1 MFKILNVLLQN
12 KFTVNTMKE
21 LYQFSNSDLDLVS
34 QIKKQQNITAIFYHF
49 WINLVNPEEKFVFV
63 DTIEIV
69 FDTTDTYFFKINEED
84 SGYTISTIY
93 NFEEEQK
100 MLAAKFQD
108 VLSLKRIDVS
118 TATIWKEKIKTPLLS
133 VNTVVDYDMNNENFI
148 HFDFIDGSL
157 AIYYNEEK
165 GLLVEDYE
173 V

>member
-1 MFKILNVLLQN
+1 MFKIVNVLLQN
-12 KFTVNTMKE
+12 KFRVNKMNE
-21 LYQFSNSDLDLVS
+21 LYQFTNQDLELVS
-34 QIKKQQNITAIFYHF
+34 QIKKHQNITAIFYHF

-69 FDTTDTYFFKINEED
+69 FDKTTTYFFKINEED
-84 SGYTISTIY
+84 TGYTISTAY

-100 MLAAKFQD
+100 ALAEKFQD
-108 VLSLKRIDVS
+108 ILSLKRINVS
-118 TATIWKEKIKTPLLS
+118 EATVWKEKIKTPLLS
-133 VNTVVDYDMNNENFI
+133 VNTVIDFENRNENFI

-173 V
+173 A

>member
-1 MFKILNVLLQN
+1 
-12 KFTVNTMKE
+12 MKE
-21 LYQFSNSDLDLVS
+21 LYQFSNSDLALVS
-34 QIKKQQNITAIFYHF
+34 QIKNHQNISAIFYHF

-69 FDTTDTYFFKINEED
+69 FDKSSTYFFKINDED
-84 SGYTISTIY
+84 SGYTISTTY
-93 NFEEEQK
+93 DFVEEQK
-100 MLAAKFQD
+100 ALATNFQD
-108 VLSLKRIDVS
+108 VLSLKRVDVS

-173 V
+173 P

>member
-1 MFKILNVLLQN
+1 
-12 KFTVNTMKE
+12 MKE
-21 LYQFSNSDLDLVS
+21 LYQFSNSDLALVS
-34 QIKKQQNITAIFYHF
+34 QIKNHQNISVIFYHF

-69 FDTTDTYFFKINEED
+69 FDKSTTYFFKINDED
-84 SGYTISTIY
+84 SGYTISTTY
-93 NFEEEQK
+93 DFEEEQK
-100 MLAAKFQD
+100 ALAANFRD
-108 VLSLKRIDVS
+108 VLSLKRVDVS

-173 V
+173 T

>member
-1 MFKILNVLLQN
+1 
-12 KFTVNTMKE
+12 MKE
-21 LYQFSNSDLDLVS
+21 LYQFSNSDLALVS
-34 QIKKQQNITAIFYHF
+34 QIKNHQNISAIFYHF

-69 FDTTDTYFFKINEED
+69 FDKSTTYFFKINDED
-84 SGYTISTIY
+84 SGYMISTTY
-93 NFEEEQK
+93 DFEEEQK
-100 MLAAKFQD
+100 SLAATFQD
-108 VLSLKRIDVS
+108 VLSLKRVDVS

-173 V
+173 P

>member
-1 MFKILNVLLQN
+1 MFEIENLLLQN
-12 KFTVNTMKE
+12 KFRVNKMNG
-21 LYQFSNSDLDLVS
+21 LYQFTNQDLELVA
-34 QIKKQQNITAIFYHF
+34 QIKKHQNITSIFYHF

-69 FDTTDTYFFKINEED
+69 FDKTTTYFYKINEED
-84 SGYTISTIY
+84 SGYTISSTY

-100 MLAAKFQD
+100 ALAEKFQD
-108 VLSLKRIDVS
+108 VLSLKRINVS
-118 TATIWKEKIKTPLLS
+118 EATIWKNKIKTPLLS
-133 VNTVVDYDMNNENFI
+133 VNTVVDYENRNENFI

-173 V
+173 F

>member
-1 MFKILNVLLQN
+1 
-12 KFTVNTMKE
+12 MKE
-21 LYQFSNSDLDLVS
+21 LYQFSNSDLALVS
-34 QIKKQQNITAIFYHF
+34 QIKNHKNISAIFYHF

-69 FDTTDTYFFKINEED
+69 FDKSTTYFFKINDED
-84 SGYTISTIY
+84 SGYTISITY
-93 NFEEEQK
+93 DFEEEQK
-100 MLAAKFQD
+100 ALAANFRD
-108 VLSLKRIDVS
+108 VLSLKRVDVS

-157 AIYYNEEK
+157 AIYYKEEK

-173 V
+173 T

>member
-1 MFKILNVLLQN
+1 VFEIENLLLQN
-12 KFTVNTMKE
+12 KFRVNKMNG
-21 LYQFSNSDLDLVS
+21 LYQFTNQDLELVA
-34 QIKKQQNITAIFYHF
+34 QIKKHQNITSIFYHF

-69 FDTTDTYFFKINEED
+69 FDKTTTYFYKINEED
-84 SGYTISTIY
+84 SGYTISSTY

-100 MLAAKFQD
+100 ALAEKFQD
-108 VLSLKRIDVS
+108 VLSLKRINVS
-118 TATIWKEKIKTPLLS
+118 EATIWKNKIKTPLLS
-133 VNTVVDYDMNNENFI
+133 VNTVVDYENRNENFI

-173 V
+173 F

>member
-1 MFKILNVLLQN
+1 
-12 KFTVNTMKE
+12 MKE
-21 LYQFSNSDLDLVS
+21 LYQFSNSDLALVS
-34 QIKKQQNITAIFYHF
+34 QIKKHQNISAIFYHF

-69 FDTTDTYFFKINEED
+69 FDKLTTYFFKINEED
-84 SGYTISTIY
+84 SGYTISTTY

-133 VNTVVDYDMNNENFI
+133 VNTVNDYENRNENFI

-173 V
+173 A